1 MNQNVATSQSMSL
14 SKKIS
19 WMLVSLFV
27 VMGVALAFIVRF
39 ATVQYNLEITQRLNG
54 SIAMYVAAEEQL
66 IKNGVH
72 NEDAIK
78 RLAAR
83 AMVINPTV
91 EVYLLDKQG
100 HILSHNIPPE
110 DLKQN
115 DIPLQGVR
123 DFLQPESA
131 RPLLSLDPRNPSSS
145 KAFSAAEV
153 RFNDQLEGYVYA
165 ILGGKTYELLVKDI
179 SQNYILQITLASILA
194 LLMLSFIVGWLM
206 VRTLTQPLKKL
217 TYEVVNFQNQIIGK
231 EAGKEG
237 GNKEKKNK
245 KQNKSKGDEIVV
257 LSQSFA
263 EMKNKIE
270 LQMNQIKAAD
280 QSRRDL
286 ISNVSHDLRTPL
298 ASIQG
303 YLDTLLIKQQSLSES
318 EKLQFMETASKH
330 CKRLNQLVSDLFELS
345 KLDSLAI
352 KPEFEIFSIAELMQD
367 VSMEFKHLCEEK
379 GISLSVEVPKINAMV
394 SADIGLMQ
402 RVLENLISNAVKH
415 TESGGQVQLK
425 LDSHHQGFHVMVRDT
440 GCGISEHELPYI
452 FERLYRAENS
462 ATSVQNSS
470 GLGLAIVK
478 KIIDLHRTKIDVVSH
493 LGKGTMFSF
502 NLPFA
507 T

>member
-1 MNQNVATSQSMSL
+1 MSTAVTASRSMSL
-14 SKKIS
+14 SRKIS
-19 WMLVSLFV
+19 WMLISLFIG
-27 VMGVALAFIVRF
+27 MGVALAFIVRF

-66 IKNGVH
+66 IQDGVH

-100 HILSHNIPPE
+100 RILSHNIPPE
-110 DLKQN
+110 ALLQN

-123 DFLQPESA
+123 EFLQPDSA
-131 RPLLSLDPRNPSSS
+131 RPLLNLDPRNPKSN

-153 RFNDQLEGYVYA
+153 RFNNQLEGYVYA

-179 SQNYILQITLASILA
+179 SQNYILQIALASIVA

-217 TYEVVNFQNQIIGK
+217 TQEVVLFQNQITGK
-231 EAGKEG
+231 KESNV
-237 GNKEKKNK
+237 NKR
-245 KQNKSKGDEIVV
+245 NKSKGDEIMV

-270 LQMNQIKAAD
+270 QQMNQIKAAD
-280 QSRRDL
+280 QNRRDL

-303 YLDTLLIKQQSLSES
+303 YLDTLLIKKDQLGEE
-318 EKLQFMETASKH
+318 EKEQFMETASKH

-352 KPEFEIFSIAELMQD
+352 KPSYEVFSMAELMQD
-367 VSMEFKHLCEEK
+367 VSMEFKHLCEANDITLAVK
-379 GISLSVEVPKINAMV
+379 VPDTHCLV

-415 TESGGQVQLK
+415 TEPKGQVTIMLSLK
-425 LDSHHQGFHVMVRDT
+425 KGSYHVMIRDT
-440 GCGISEHELPYI
+440 GCGISEQELPHI

-462 ATSVQNSS
+462 ATSAENSS

-478 KIIDLHRTKIDVVSH
+478 KIIDLHSSTIKVASH
-493 LGKGTMFSF
+493 LGKGTVFSF
-502 NLPFA
+502 DLPVVTEPA
-507 T
+507 LAR